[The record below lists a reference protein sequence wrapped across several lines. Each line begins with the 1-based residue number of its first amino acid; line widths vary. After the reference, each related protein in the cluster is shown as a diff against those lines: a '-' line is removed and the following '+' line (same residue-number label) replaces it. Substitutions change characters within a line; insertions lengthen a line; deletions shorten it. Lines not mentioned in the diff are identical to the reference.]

1 MSISETK
8 TFSTHWRDYFEV
20 TKPRVVALM
29 VFTAIVGMLLA
40 PPDTTVML
48 IVVASVGIG
57 LMAGAAAAINQLA
70 DQHADAKMSRTLDRP
85 LVTGALSTKNV
96 IMFAGFIGALG
107 MGILLIWVNT
117 LTALL
122 TLFSLYGYAVIYTL
136 YLKRATPL
144 NIVIGGAAGATPPL
158 LGWTAVTGHIDIDA
172 ILLFL
177 IIFAWTPPHFW
188 ALALERKEEY
198 EKVNI
203 PMLPVTHGDAYTRLH
218 IVFYTLLLVGTTFLP
233 YVIEMSGLIYL
244 TGVTIL
250 DIIFLY
256 YVLRMYWEK
265 SNKLAMP
272 TFTYSIVYL
281 MLLFAFLLVD
291 KYADIF
297 ISGQIFF

>member
-1 MSISETK
+1 MNISETK

-218 IVFYTLLLVGTTFLP
+218 IVFYTLLLVGTTLLP

-244 TGVTIL
+244 TGVIIL
-250 DIIFLY
+250 NIVFLY

-281 MLLFAFLLVD
+281 MLLFTFLLVD

>member
-1 MSISETK
+1 MSVSETK

-20 TKPRVVALM
+20 TKLRVVALM
-29 VFTAIVGMLLA
+29 VFTAIGGRLLSPA
-40 PPDTTVML
+40 NTTVML

-96 IMFAGFIGALG
+96 IMFAGFLGALG
-107 MGILLIWVNT
+107 MGILLIWVNA

-177 IIFAWTPPHFW
+177 IIFAWTPPH
-188 ALALERKEEY
+188 LSLIQISEPTRPER
-198 EKVNI
+198 I
-203 PMLPVTHGDAYTRLH
+203 
-218 IVFYTLLLVGTTFLP
+218 
-233 YVIEMSGLIYL
+233 
-244 TGVTIL
+244 
-250 DIIFLY
+250 
-256 YVLRMYWEK
+256 
-265 SNKLAMP
+265 
-272 TFTYSIVYL
+272 
-281 MLLFAFLLVD
+281 
-291 KYADIF
+291 
-297 ISGQIFF
+297 